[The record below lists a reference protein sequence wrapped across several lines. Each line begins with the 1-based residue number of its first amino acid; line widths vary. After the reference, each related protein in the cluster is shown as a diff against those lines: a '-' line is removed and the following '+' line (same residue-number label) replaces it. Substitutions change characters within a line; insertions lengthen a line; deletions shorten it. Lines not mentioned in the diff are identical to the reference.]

1 MHTEHAQH
9 VALDNV
15 IANKNTDIYNLH
27 IFSSTQKDHTHTHTQ
42 MNGNINMD
50 SIMIMINLRKL
61 VRDLKT

>member
-9 VALDNV
+9 VTLDNL

-27 IFSSTQKDHTHTHTQ
+27 IFSSTQKDHTHTQ
-42 MNGNINMD
+42 MNDHINMD

>member
-9 VALDNV
+9 VALDNL
-15 IANKNTDIYNLH
+15 IANRNTDIYNLH
-27 IFSSTQKDHTHTHTQ
+27 IFSSTQKDHTHTQ
-42 MNGNINMD
+42 MNDNINMD

>member
-9 VALDNV
+9 VALDNL

-27 IFSSTQKDHTHTHTQ
+27 IFSSTQKDHTHTQ
-42 MNGNINMD
+42 MNDNINMD